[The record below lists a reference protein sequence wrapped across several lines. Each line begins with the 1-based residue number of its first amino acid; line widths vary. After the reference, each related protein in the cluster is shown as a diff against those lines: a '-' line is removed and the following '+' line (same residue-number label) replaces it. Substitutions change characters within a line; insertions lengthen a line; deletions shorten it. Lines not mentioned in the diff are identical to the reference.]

1 MQLDK
6 VEQIINVAGK
16 TNFSIFE
23 LPREYDFAEIL
34 PNAYHLR
41 ALEEKTG
48 ISIEQ
53 IRDLEQLVSAKQSSD
68 FYVVIESPEKMSIG
82 AINAFLKTLE
92 EPRELVHIIFLT
104 NDSSALLPT
113 ILSRAHCFRIPSHNH
128 IADAPEIDPEILK
141 LAKDYIAMT
150 PNTSL
155 VSFADKIAKSKPA
168 GSGRQKALDMLDA
181 AITLLYKSYFAT
193 SNTQFLKKL
202 ENLLAT
208 EEAIRQNGNVK
219 LQLIAGVV

>member
-68 FYVVIESPEKMSIG
+68 FYVVVESPEKMSIG
-82 AINAFLKTLE
+82 AINFSQN
-92 EPRELVHIIFLT
+92 PRRASRT
-104 NDSSALLPT
+104 RTYN
-113 ILSRAHCFRIPSHNH
+113 LSHQ
-128 IADAPEIDPEILK
+128 
-141 LAKDYIAMT
+141 
-150 PNTSL
+150 
-155 VSFADKIAKSKPA
+155 
-168 GSGRQKALDMLDA
+168 RQ
-181 AITLLYKSYFAT
+181 LYAT
-193 SNTQFLKKL
+193 SNYSQSRP
-202 ENLLAT
+202 LLPHS
-208 EEAIRQNGNVK
+208 
-219 LQLIAGVV
+219 

>member
-6 VEQIINVAGK
+6 IEQIINVAGK

-23 LPREYDFAEIL
+23 LPKVQNFAEIL
-34 PNAYHLR
+34 PNSYHLR
-41 ALEEKTG
+41 ANDDKTG

-53 IRDLEQLVSAKQSSD
+53 IRDLEQLVSAKQSAD
-68 FYVVIESPEKMSIG
+68 FYVVVEEPEKMSIG

-104 NDSSALLPT
+104 YNSTALLPT
-113 ILSRAHCFRIPSHNH
+113 ILSRAHCFYIPDSNH
-128 IADAPEIDPEILK
+128 IQNAPDIDPKILD
-141 LAKDYIAMT
+141 LAKSYIAMT
-150 PNTSL
+150 PGTQL
-155 VSFADKIAKSKPA
+155 VSFADKIAKSKPT
-168 GSGRQKALDMLDA
+168 GSARQKALDMLDA

-193 SNTQFLKKL
+193 GNAHFLKKL
-202 ENLLAT
+202 ENLLQT

-219 LQLIAGVV
+219 LQLIAGVL

>member
-23 LPREYDFAEIL
+23 LPREYNFAEIL

-68 FYVVIESPEKMSIG
+68 FYVVVESPEKMSIG

-104 NDSSALLPT
+104 NDSS

-150 PNTSL
+150 PSTSL
-155 VSFADKIAKSKPA
+155 VAFADKIAKSKPA

-193 SNTQFLKKL
+193 SNPQFLKKL

-219 LQLIAGVV
+219 LQLIAGVI